1 MGYFMT
7 LVAGG
12 IMGFMKTGSQK
23 SLAAG
28 GLSALLLIYVYNELP
43 VRAAF
48 ASSIGLGKMF

>member
-1 MGYFMT
+1 
-7 LVAGG
+7 
-12 IMGFMKTGSQK
+12 MGFMKTGSQK